1 MGAWESAEK
10 GQGGR
15 VEWWSLMARGNG
27 ARGVKRRNEGILRK
41 GYCTTPEVEHPS
53 GETRQPHGTP
63 TAHPRYTRARA
74 CSDTPP
80 PP

>member
-41 GYCTTPEVEHPS
+41 GYCTTPEVEHTPLWRDTAT
-53 GETRQPHGTP
+53 TRHTHGTP
-63 TAHPRYTRARA
+63 TAHARARML
-74 CSDTPP
+74 
-80 PP
+80 